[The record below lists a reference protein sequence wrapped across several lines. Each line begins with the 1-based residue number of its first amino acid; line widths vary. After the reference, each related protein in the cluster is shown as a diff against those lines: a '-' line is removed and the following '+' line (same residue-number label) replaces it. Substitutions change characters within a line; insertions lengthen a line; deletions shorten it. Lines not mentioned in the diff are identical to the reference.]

1 MRRKLVAGNWK
12 MHGGLAQNAELLD
25 AVRNGAAAMPGV
37 DCAVCVP
44 FPYLA
49 QAQQKLSGSAVKW
62 GAQNVHQLDKGAY
75 TGEVSAS
82 MLRDFGCS
90 YVIVGHSE
98 RRAYFGESS
107 ELVAEKFLAAQKAG
121 LTPILCVGESLEQRE
136 KGATEQVVAEQLD
149 ALIQLAGVRLRNGG
163 AEHSGAGTTAM
174 HPLPQSGLSANV
186 SGVQALCNAVVAYEP
201 VWAIGTGKTATS
213 AQAQAVH
220 EFIRQRVGSHDG
232 KIASGLCILYGGSVK
247 ANNAAEL
254 FKMPDVDGGL
264 IGGASLVAEE
274 FLAICRAGWN

>member
-12 MHGGLAQNAELLD
+12 MHGALAQNSELLSALRGGMAGLAQ
-25 AVRNGAAAMPGV
+25 V

-49 QAQQKLSGSAVKW
+49 QTQQTLSGSAVKW
-62 GAQNVHQLDKGAY
+62 GAQDVHQLDKGAY

-82 MLRDFGCS
+82 MLRDFACA

-98 RRAYFGESS
+98 RRAIYGESS
-107 ELVAEKFLAAQKAG
+107 RLVAEKFVAAQQAG
-121 LTPILCVGESLEQRE
+121 LTPILCVGETLEQRE
-136 KGATEQVVAEQLD
+136 SGVTEAVVAEQLD
-149 ALIQLAGVRLRNGG
+149 AVIQLAGV
-163 AEHSGAGTTAM
+163 
-174 HPLPQSGLSANV
+174 
-186 SGVQALCNAVVAYEP
+186 QALKNAVVAYEP

-220 EFIRQRVGSHDG
+220 AFVRQRVASQDSQ
-232 KIASGLCILYGGSVK
+232 IASGLCILYGGSVK

-254 FKMPDVDGGL
+254 FAMPDIDGGL
-264 IGGASLVAEE
+264 IGGASLVADE
-274 FLAICRAGWN
+274 FLAICRAGQS